1 MRMKLSIFPAL
12 LVLMLPYQHVSALAL
27 SDIELKSSLN
37 EILDARVLLLEINKD
52 ELGSLQVDIDKN
64 SELAANQGSVK
75 LKPEIKQNKNGYYI
89 KITSQNVIKEPI
101 LKFSLDLTWSKGHL
115 IREYSLLLD
124 PR

>member
-1 MRMKLSIFPAL
+1 MRMRLSIFLAI
-12 LVLMLPYQHVSALAL
+12 LVLVLPYQHVYALAL

-37 EILDARVLLLEINKD
+37 QILDARVLLLEINKD
-52 ELGSLQVDIDKN
+52 ELGSLQVNIDKN
-64 SELAANQGSVK
+64 KELGANQSDVN

-89 KITSQNVIKEPI
+89 KITSRKVIKEPI
-101 LKFSLDLTWSKGHL
+101 LKFSLDLNWSKGHL